1 MQKQTLTPDQFSEK
15 LQRELVN
22 AGKSAPK
29 DTLTL
34 DKENEESDPIG
45 WMMRNIM
52 RIELAR
58 IMFLRVIYSRFKDNG
73 DKRFT
78 ADLIISSSRTF
89 AAALMKESL
98 LKVAGNPEDLEKFAF
113 ITGIDP
119 TVLAKDLLSAH
130 LDISGAASN
139 LAGEPPTVD
148 ASIPLPDAVGELV
161 PEPAPPAA

>member
-22 AGKSAPK
+22 AGKAAPK

-34 DKENEESDPIG
+34 DKENESTDPIG

-58 IMFLRVIYSRFKDNG
+58 ITFLRVIYARFKENG

-89 AAALMKESL
+89 AAALLKDSL
-98 LKVAGNPEDLEKFAF
+98 LKVAGDPEDLEKFAF

-119 TVLAKDLLSAH
+119 AVLEKDLLSAQVNV
-130 LDISGAASN
+130 GAGTRDLTKQA
-139 LAGEPPTVD
+139 AAAD
-148 ASIPLPDAVGELV
+148 ASIPLPDAVGEQP
-161 PEPAPPAA
+161 PEAPPPAA